1 MLQAE
6 EEIIWLNIEIPHLTT
21 FICDEEKFLLQQE
34 EKLQQAKSPL
44 SHQVCVWH
52 LKFTRYNNLH
62 VSRLCKLSC
71 MQGFSGNIS
80 PGTSTKS
87 ALCQTLE
94 QPRADVQQAH
104 HDLLTQEAVQDHM
117 EESGEEEEEE
127 EEEEKDV
134 LAGAEVIDAFCVVVE
149 GPYF

>member
-1 MLQAE
+1 
-6 EEIIWLNIEIPHLTT
+6 
-21 FICDEEKFLLQQE
+21 
-34 EKLQQAKSPL
+34 
-44 SHQVCVWH
+44 
-52 LKFTRYNNLH
+52 
-62 VSRLCKLSC
+62 

-87 ALCQTLE
+87 ALYQTLE
-94 QPRADVQQAH
+94 QPRANVQQAH

-117 EESGEEEEEE
+117 EEAGE